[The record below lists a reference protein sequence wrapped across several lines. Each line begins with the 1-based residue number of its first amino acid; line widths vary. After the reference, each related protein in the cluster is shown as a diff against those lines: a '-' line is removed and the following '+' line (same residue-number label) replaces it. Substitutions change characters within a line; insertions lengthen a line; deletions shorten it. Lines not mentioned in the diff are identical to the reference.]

1 MTRREYMKQLEEALA
16 ACDSELRNEI
26 LADYEEHF
34 KNGILAGK
42 SEEEVCTELGD
53 ISEFISELPPEYNVL
68 PANITAL
75 TTTEAPVQSN
85 GTNTGLMLP
94 IIQYTDGIDT
104 VIIESGAT
112 SNSYANILIKK
123 SDDRNINID
132 GPSFESS
139 GYKCTVTIKD
149 SNCHIHI
156 SCAKPFSTH
165 LLQRIFR
172 QSEVKYTIYIPK
184 CITNLSVNSHCGE
197 ISINNCNIA
206 LTTLTEHS
214 GDIKINNCSFDNL
227 HASTSN
233 GDIESSVAQARTA
246 HLSSSNGDIE
256 LDHFN
261 AESLHAQTSNGDV
274 DLANITAEKLL
285 ARSSNGDV
293 DVAGSFNEITAA
305 SSRGDVDVI
314 SFNNCPSVDIK
325 SSMGDVN
332 YECKHC
338 TGFVANCKTS
348 MGDCDVSFHGQDLI
362 KGSDKRYYAGDES
375 TQISISTSMG
385 DVCLTC

>member
-1 MTRREYMKQLEEALA
+1 MTRREYMNQLEEALA

-26 LADYEEHF
+26 LADYAEHF

-75 TTTEAPVQSN
+75 TTTEAHSQSD
-85 GTNTGLMLP
+85 GANTGFMLP
-94 IIQYTDGIDT
+94 ITQYTAGIDT

-112 SNSYANILIKK
+112 SNSSANIHIIK
-123 SDDRNINID
+123 SDDNNINIE
-132 GPSFESS
+132 GPSFEIS
-139 GYKCTVTIKD
+139 GYKCSVDIENTA
-149 SNCHIHI
+149 CHIKI
-156 SCAKPFSTH
+156 TQAKPVSANV
-165 LLQRIFR
+165 LQRIFR
-172 QSEVKYTIYIPK
+172 QYQATYTIYIPD
-184 CITNLSVNSHCGE
+184 CITKLSAASHCGD
-197 ISINNCNIA
+197 IDINNCNIA
-206 LTTLTEHS
+206 TITFTNHS
-214 GDIKINNCSFDNL
+214 GDIEINNCNFDNL
-227 HASTSN
+227 HANTSN
-233 GDIESSVAQARTA
+233 GDIEASVAQARTA
-246 HLSSSNGDIE
+246 HLSTSNGDIDI
-256 LDHFN
+256 DHFN
-261 AESLHAQTSNGDV
+261 AESLHAQTSNGDI

-348 MGDCDVSFHGQDLI
+348 MGDCDVSFHGQDLT

-375 TQISISTSMG
+375 AQISISTSMG
-385 DVCLTC
+385 DICLTC